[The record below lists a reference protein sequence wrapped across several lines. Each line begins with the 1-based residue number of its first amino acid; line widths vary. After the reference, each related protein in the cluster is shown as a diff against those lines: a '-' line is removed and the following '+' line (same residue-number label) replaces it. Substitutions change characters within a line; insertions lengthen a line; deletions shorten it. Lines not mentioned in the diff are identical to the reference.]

1 VASAHCRL
9 SRDSSAAIIN
19 DIYLQRL
26 FLTQVVVQCQDEHFV
41 SFIVGDM
48 FISPEAATLSRSPW
62 MEVFTWLKCS
72 ASSVHASVVC
82 GYSRRIEVNWTE
94 KNHRVYLV
102 LNQAVTTC
110 QCTTMMKS
118 LTSKRRVRR
127 ADYYSGN
134 FQQYRNLS
142 LNSRNVRPVWIMQKL
157 IKHISCSFTS
167 LMEAETFTLIV
178 SSKGYLDRSLCG
190 HIRSI
195 QAKTPSART
204 STRRL
209 VC

>member
-1 VASAHCRL
+1 MASAHCRL

-19 DIYLQRL
+19 DIDLQRL

-41 SFIVGDM
+41 SCIVGDM

-102 LNQAVTTC
+102 LNQAVSTC

-118 LTSKRRVRR
+118 LTSKQRVRL

-134 FQQYRNLS
+134 FQVKYRNLS
-142 LNSRNVRPVWIMQKL
+142 LDSRNMRSVRIIHKL
-157 IKHISCSFTS
+157 VKYISCSFGS
-167 LMEAETFTLIV
+167 LVKVETWTLIV
-178 SSKGYLDRSLCG
+178 SSKEVVTLIIHFVNMFVQLKLRQLE
-190 HIRSI
+190 R
-195 QAKTPSART
+195 Q
-204 STRRL
+204 L